1 MKTCVWVVVL
11 DDDDNGGGGD
21 WVEKHYQFNSQ
32 IHVNPSSDFDLTS
45 LSAYIQMVSISWPL
59 GLLENEYHF
68 LLSP

>member
-32 IHVNPSSDFDLTS
+32 IHDTFWNMWFFINVCVFSLTS
-45 LSAYIQMVSISWPL
+45 SWNL
-59 GLLENEYHF
+59 D
-68 LLSP
+68 